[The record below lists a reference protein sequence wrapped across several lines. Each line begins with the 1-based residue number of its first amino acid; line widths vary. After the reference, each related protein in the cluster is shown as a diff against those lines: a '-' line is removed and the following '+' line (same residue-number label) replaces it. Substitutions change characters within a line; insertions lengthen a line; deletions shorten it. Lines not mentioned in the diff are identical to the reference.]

1 VHKKIDPE
9 CSKIAQSTARL
20 HSEKFDVC
28 FAHMGIFMR
37 WKYENQKILSL
48 TPSRRKT
55 IIHFFNKQGTDLW
68 QQESNL

>member
-1 VHKKIDPE
+1 MSGQSVHKKIDQV

-48 TPSRRKT
+48 TPSRRKNY
-55 IIHFFNKQGTDLW
+55 HPFFQ
-68 QQESNL
+68 